1 MGHSTREL
9 VWKRD
14 EYRCRYCGREV
25 IRPDYSASARVNG
38 HPVVKSNSATIDHV
52 IPVSRGGK
60 RTLANLVTAC
70 SACNKDKGDLT
81 LREFLFGN
89 QRNWR
94 HLNVTNPS
102 RHHLVARASKRLHR
116 RIHEFGDHRHAMKDL
131 HLALIEEQKSAQAQ
145 SHATAS

>member
-25 IRPDYSASARVNG
+25 VPPDYRAAARVNG
-38 HPVVKSNSATIDHV
+38 HPQMKSNTATVDHL
-52 IPVSRGGK
+52 IPKSHGGP
-60 RTLANLVTAC
+60 RSLANLVTAC
-70 SACNKDKGDLT
+70 RSCNQDKSDLT

-102 RHHLVARASKRLHR
+102 RHHLVARSSKRLHR
-116 RIHEFGDHRHAMKDL
+116 RIHEFGDFRYAMKDL
-131 HLALIEEQKSAQAQ
+131 HLALIEEGNRVKTQN
-145 SHATAS
+145 HATAS